1 MTSPPDRKINSSL
14 IWNILR
20 ILLAF
25 GLVYFVFSKTDIAE
39 LTLTLKNASLSW
51 LFIGSGLY
59 LLLTLL
65 KALQYYTLLQEEL
78 TYPQVLNLVVWQNA
92 VSNFFVSGAGVLT
105 YITTT
110 RMEYQLKISRSVTVF
125 LLTKAGDLIAIWLA
139 LVISSSLVWTQI
151 EVVQGAVLFLIAA
164 IGVIVALCL
173 LTVLLRQR

>member
-78 TYPQVLNLVVWQNA
+78 TYSQVLNLVVWQNA
-92 VSNFFVSGAGVLT
+92 VSNFFVSGAGILT
-105 YITTT
+105 Y
-110 RMEYQLKISRSVTVF
+110 
-125 LLTKAGDLIAIWLA
+125 
-139 LVISSSLVWTQI
+139 
-151 EVVQGAVLFLIAA
+151 
-164 IGVIVALCL
+164 
-173 LTVLLRQR
+173 